1 MSRHGGDTNIQR
13 GAQAGTGETGSAAR
27 TVVVVDPEIDRRI
40 LQRTRRV
47 VAKVDA
53 HQSLIQIALKN
64 LKRWMDHTDEPPN
77 AAAWSG

>member
-13 GAQAGTGETGSAAR
+13 GAQAGTDETGSAAR
-27 TVVVVDPEIDRRI
+27 TVAVVDPEIDRRI

-53 HQSLIQIALKN
+53 HPLRAAVPIHSSSGASIAK
-64 LKRWMDHTDEPPN
+64 
-77 AAAWSG
+77 